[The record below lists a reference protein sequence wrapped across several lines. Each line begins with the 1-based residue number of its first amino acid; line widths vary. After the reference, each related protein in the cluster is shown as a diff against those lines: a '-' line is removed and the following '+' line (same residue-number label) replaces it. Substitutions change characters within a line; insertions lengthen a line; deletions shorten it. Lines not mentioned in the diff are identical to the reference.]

1 MNVNQLRIPKT
12 LHFADEISQ
21 LNNNFNSVN
30 SYNKT
35 NNSNNQNNNTPTSPT
50 SPNGNNMSTK
60 PRSINKFIN
69 SNSKFFQECNNNNN
83 NNNSSS
89 SQNGNGRHVGA
100 NSGGGLKNGNFNRKT
115 SNRNGKVLNGNS
127 NGACIKNGS
136 GTPGSGGSMIYDI
149 IELYML
155 PESAEQQKQRA
166 HAKKKLL
173 DPGVSKTTT
182 STTPATASKT
192 TSPTKVKRDAGAK
205 SQTVLMNSLHK
216 GYHQFFA
223 DESLGHQNTPKT
235 TPKPNSANLA
245 TQTNGRGSSYVK
257 QPSTKVIPDGN
268 DENEER
274 FENTEGTGCSSS
286 CCDVL
291 GNIVDVYDDD
301 DGNEDEIMEDAEEA
315 HNANAKCH
323 GFWWRTTT
331 MVHKLRTL
339 GHRSFSSSSANRMEG
354 YQGHS
359 STKRRESVD
368 EKLKSIFSDGTIE
381 EKNLHDGFVQHQL
394 QPLPK
399 RRVTIQDKAEII
411 YPTSDL
417 NYYKRR
423 PLSSSHFQRK
433 VSRKFSFFKKGF

>member
-30 SYNKT
+30 SYSNT

-60 PRSINKFIN
+60 PRSINKFIK
-69 SNSKFFQECNNNNN
+69 SNSKFFQECNNNS
-83 NNNSSS
+83 SSS
-89 SQNGNGRHVGA
+89 SQNRNGRHVGA
-100 NSGGGLKNGNFNRKT
+100 NSGGGLKNGNVNRKT
-115 SNRNGKVLNGNS
+115 SNGNGKVLNGNS
-127 NGACIKNGS
+127 NGAYIKNGS

-166 HAKKKLL
+166 QAKKKLL

-192 TSPTKVKRDAGAK
+192 TSPTKTKRGAGAK
-205 SQTVLMNSLHK
+205 SQAELMNSLHK

-223 DESLGHQNTPKT
+223 DESLGRQNTTPKT
-235 TPKPNSANLA
+235 TPKPNTANLA
-245 TQTNGRGSSYVK
+245 TQANGHGSSDAK
-257 QPSTKVIPDGN
+257 QLSTKATPDEN

-274 FENTEGTGCSSS
+274 FENTEGTGGSSS

-301 DGNEDEIMEDAEEA
+301 GNEDEVMEDAEEA

-339 GHRSFSSSSANRMEG
+339 GHRSCSSSSANRMEG
-354 YQGHS
+354 FQGHN

-381 EKNLHDGFVQHQL
+381 EKNLHDGFVQHQH

-433 VSRKFSFFKKGF
+433 VSRKFSLFKKGF